1 MAADNVVVDNSNNIP
16 TSTSGDS
23 TTENGT
29 NSRDEN
35 FVIQSDDID
44 DKLYSSESDSVEQR
58 PDAVGAGAAKLM
70 SATAAA
76 ATSLLSLKA
85 NYHKALQKQPTKA
98 TSVSNFIKL
107 QSDTDTKDNDDPY
120 DDLSP
125 PERDIED
132 DDFWN

>member
-1 MAADNVVVDNSNNIP
+1 MLLFKNRLLLYCFTVFLIKH
-16 TSTSGDS
+16 DS

-58 PDAVGAGAAKLM
+58 PDAAGAEAAKLK

-76 ATSLLSLKA
+76 ATSSL
-85 NYHKALQKQPTKA
+85 
-98 TSVSNFIKL
+98 
-107 QSDTDTKDNDDPY
+107 
-120 DDLSP
+120 
-125 PERDIED
+125 RCR
-132 DDFWN
+132 